1 MINLSQLSILKL
13 EFYANGYENH
23 DYALLGYEVLTI
35 QSEMF
40 SLSKA
45 TDYIQKMNHAYMYP
59 RMMRIQIRKEWG

>member
-1 MINLSQLSILKL
+1 MSILKL

-45 TDYIQKMNHAYMYP
+45 TDYI
-59 RMMRIQIRKEWG
+59 